1 MNCINRDS
9 CGNPIFVLEC
19 LAGLAILI
27 AVKLW
32 HTRLNGRHA
41 IIFTDNT
48 GPLGSMVK
56 GHAENAIGSSLV
68 QVTHAILHAVDCV
81 AWFERVSSASN
92 CADPPSRGDVSG
104 RVGVRFSCNP
114 VSIFEGAVG

>member
-1 MNCINRDS
+1 MAISSWISSGVVKVVTIWGGTSSLNAPRSRSDS
-9 CGNPIFVLEC
+9 AAPREPRIP
-19 LAGLAILI
+19 
-27 AVKLW
+27 
-32 HTRLNGRHA
+32 
-41 IIFTDNT
+41 T
-48 GPLGSMVK
+48 GYLRNQ

-92 CADPPSRGDVSG
+92 CADPPPRGDVVSG

-114 VSIFEGAVG
+114 VSVFEGAVG